1 MVMFM
6 RKFFIISLFISLY
19 FTVLPAFANY
29 KITTAPSGL
38 GVGMAF
44 PDTAS
49 IDSFYIGKC
58 ITSSG
63 RLMRF
68 VRLSNSGTFN
78 RQYQA
83 VETSGGCNGTLG
95 SYYNSH
101 NVYFEPFQC
110 PSGSEL
116 NPSTGQCEPINQCK
130 KSAGQSGKIGWN
142 SYYWGKSAPSQYVCA
157 SIGGGC
163 VALTG
168 ESLCINID
176 PEALKKDPSLYDCDS
191 LYLVQETQCSQSG
204 EYPFCTDESCT
215 DFLPEPTPKPD
226 PEPEPEPQPD
236 PEHNPSDPTAP
247 LPGSGGEVINP
258 TVPPKPPTEE
268 TPKPDVETPDPTP
281 NSNSDVVQSVTGMN
295 EDMNELL
302 TRLNSD
308 NNKQLDDVNNQLLQL
323 NTQSQRIVA
332 QIAKQEK
339 QDAAIYENT
348 KALIQNLNKD
358 VTTAVNKTTNA
369 VNALGSKVD
378 GLSDAVDGLGE
389 DVSAIKDSITN
400 VDTSW
405 AGISG
410 TCIESDTCTGFYE
423 SGYPDGISGIFT
435 EHFETVSESVTDTV
449 KDFMKIDLSHAQ
461 RPSFSIPVLHF
472 GNFNFDDYI
481 NLDWIFGFVR
491 VCMMVSTAFLCRKII
506 FGG

>member
-6 RKFFIISLFISLY
+6 RKFFIISLVISLY
-19 FTVLPAFANY
+19 FTVLPAFAAYQLPFDQTKTFPTVQAAAEYYANLLGGTSCKADGNRF
-29 KITTAPSGL
+29 KIYRVKSISDPSFVIQQETYLDNKCQVFSSKGDISVTLIVVDDPTTCE
-38 GVGMAF
+38 
-44 PDTAS
+44 AS
-49 IDSFYIGKC
+49 KGQTGK
-58 ITSSG
+58 
-63 RLMRF
+63 
-68 VRLSNSGTFN
+68 V
-78 RQYQA
+78 
-83 VETSGGCNGTLG
+83 
-95 SYYNSH
+95 
-101 NVYFEPFQC
+101 
-110 PSGSEL
+110 
-116 NPSTGQCEPINQCK
+116 
-130 KSAGQSGKIGWN
+130 GWN
-142 SYYWGKSAPSQYVCA
+142 SYFWGSVTPSRYICSSAY
-157 SIGGGC
+157 GGC

-168 ESLCINID
+168 DHLCINID
-176 PEALKKDPSLYDCDS
+176 PEALKNDPSLYDCDA
-191 LYLVQETQCSQSG
+191 LYIVQDTPCSPSG
-204 EYPFCTDESCT
+204 DYPFCTDENCSS
-215 DFLPEPTPKPD
+215 FLPEPNPNPNPE
-226 PEPEPEPQPD
+226 PEPEPEPQPE

-247 LPGSGGEVINP
+247 LPDSGGEVINP
-258 TVPPKPPTEE
+258 SVPPKPPTEE
-268 TPKPDVETPDPTP
+268 KPKPDVETPDPTP
-281 NSNSDVVQSVTGMN
+281 DSNSDVVQSVTGMN

-389 DVSAIKDSITN
+389 DVSAIKDAITN
-400 VDTSW
+400 VDTSG

-423 SGYPDGISGIFT
+423 SGYPDGISGIFSQ
-435 EHFETVSESVTDTV
+435 HFETVSESVTDTV

>member
-6 RKFFIISLFISLY
+6 RNINSIIFILFSSLFSSSALAAILIKGLTFDSPQAFVTAYKGTCQPTLY
-19 FTVLPAFANY
+19 PSKGNFQIVTHAIIKTSSIDLAADFYNDNKCTVLWNSGFSFTVSFTP
-29 KITTAPSGL
+29 APSKCSTV
-38 GVGMAF
+38 VGQ
-44 PDTAS
+44 
-49 IDSFYIGKC
+49 
-58 ITSSG
+58 
-63 RLMRF
+63 
-68 VRLSNSGTFN
+68 N
-78 RQYQA
+78 
-83 VETSGGCNGTLG
+83 
-95 SYYNSH
+95 
-101 NVYFEPFQC
+101 
-110 PSGSEL
+110 
-116 NPSTGQCEPINQCK
+116 
-130 KSAGQSGKIGWN
+130 GKIGWN
-142 SYYWGKSAPSQYVCA
+142 SYYWGNVTPSTHVCS

-163 VALTG
+163 VAQTG
-168 ESLCINID
+168 ESLCIDIN
-176 PEALKKDPSLYDCDS
+176 PEDLKKDPSLYDCDA
-191 LYLVQETQCSQSG
+191 LYLVKDKECSQSG
-204 EYPFCTDESCT
+204 EYPFCTDNSCT
-215 DFLPEPTPKPD
+215 DFLPQPTPNPD

-236 PEHNPSDPTAP
+236 PEHNPSDPTSS
-247 LPGSGGEVINP
+247 LPDSGGEVINP

-268 TPKPDVETPDPTP
+268 KPKPDVETPDPTP
-281 NSNSDVVQSVTGMN
+281 DSNSDVVQSVTGMN

-369 VNALGSKVD
+369 VNELGSKVD
-378 GLSDAVDGLGE
+378 GLSDAVDGLAE
-389 DVSAIKDSITN
+389 DVSAIKDAITN
-400 VDTSW
+400 VDTSA
-405 AGISG
+405 AGISR

-423 SGYPDGISGIFT
+423 SVYPDGITGIFI
-435 EHFETVSESVTDTV
+435 EHFDTVSESVTDTV

-491 VCMMVSTAFLCRKII
+491 VCMMVTTAFLCRKII

>member
-29 KITTAPSGL
+29 RVTISPN
-38 GVGMAF
+38 
-44 PDTAS
+44 D
-49 IDSFYIGKC
+49 IGKGMVFASHSAMDSYYINQC
-58 ITSSG
+58 VSDSG
-63 RLMRF
+63 NLYRLTQ
-68 VRLSNSGTFN
+68 VSNSGPTN
-78 RQYQA
+78 RQYRGYI
-83 VETSGGCNGTLG
+83 VYGGCSGNLGTNNR
-95 SYYNSH
+95 SY

-110 PSGSEL
+110 PSGTEL
-116 NPSTGQCEPINQCK
+116 NPDTGKCESTNQC
-130 KSAGQSGKIGWN
+130 SSVVGQSGKIGWN
-142 SYYWGKSAPSQYVCA
+142 SYYWGKAAPSKYVCA

-215 DFLPEPTPKPD
+215 DFLPEPTPNPD

-258 TVPPKPPTEE
+258 SVPPKPPTEE
-268 TPKPDVETPDPTP
+268 KPKPDVETPSPTP
-281 NSNSDVVQSVTGMN
+281 DSNSDVVQSVTGMN

-389 DVSAIKDSITN
+389 DVSAIKDAITN
-400 VDTSW
+400 VDTSG

-423 SGYPDGISGIFT
+423 SGYPDGISGIFS

-461 RPSFSIPVLHF
+461 RPSFSIPVLNF
-472 GNFNFDDYI
+472 GNFSFDDYI

>member
-6 RKFFIISLFISLY
+6 RKLFIISLVISLY
-19 FTVLPAFANY
+19 FTALPAFSGIIFEGKNY
-29 KITTAPSGL
+29 ASPSALISSISNKCAPSWIPRNG
-38 GVGMAF
+38 
-44 PDTAS
+44 PYS
-49 IDSFYIGKC
+49 KYNN
-58 ITSSG
+58 
-63 RLMRF
+63 
-68 VRLSNSGTFN
+68 LS
-78 RQYQA
+78 
-83 VETSGGCNGTLG
+83 
-95 SYYNSH
+95 YNSAYIYQQGPTYSDSECTKIY
-101 NVYFEPFQC
+101 NSNAFMQVNYTLDGC
-110 PSGSEL
+110 PSGQIKD
-116 NPSTGQCEPINQCK
+116 PATGQCKAPNRCEGVK
-130 KSAGQSGKIGWN
+130 GQSGKIGWN
-142 SYYWGKSAPSQYVCA
+142 SYYWGKAAPSQYVCA

-176 PEALKKDPSLYDCDS
+176 PEALKNDPSLYDCDS
-191 LYLVQETQCSQSG
+191 LYLVESTECTQSG
-204 EYPFCTDESCT
+204 EYPFCTDDTCT
-215 DFLPEPTPKPD
+215 DFLPEPTPNPD

-236 PEHNPSDPTAP
+236 PNHNPSDPTAP
-247 LPGSGGEVINP
+247 LPDSGGEVINP
-258 TVPPKPPTEE
+258 SVPPKPPTEE
-268 TPKPDVETPDPTP
+268 KPKPDVETPDPTP
-281 NSNSDVVQSVTGMN
+281 DSNSDVVQSVTGMN

-389 DVSAIKDSITN
+389 DVSAIKDAITN
-400 VDTSW
+400 VDTSGV
-405 AGISG
+405 GISG

-472 GNFNFDDYI
+472 GNFSFDDYI

>member
-6 RKFFIISLFISLY
+6 RKFFIISLVIILY
-19 FTVLPAFANY
+19 FTIYPAFAGIIVQGKSYSSESEFISTISNKCSRSWNTSRGAY
-29 KITTAPSGL
+29 SKYNN
-38 GVGMAF
+38 VG
-44 PDTAS
+44 
-49 IDSFYIGKC
+49 
-58 ITSSG
+58 
-63 RLMRF
+63 
-68 VRLSNSGTFN
+68 
-78 RQYQA
+78 
-83 VETSGGCNGTLG
+83 
-95 SYYNSH
+95 YNSS
-101 NVYFEPFQC
+101 YFFQSGPTYSDSACTKTANSSAYMEIPYERDGC
-110 PSGSEL
+110 PSGQIKD
-116 NPSTGQCEPINQCK
+116 PATGQCKAPNRCEGVK
-130 KSAGQSGKIGWN
+130 GQSGKIGWN
-142 SYYWGKSAPSQYVCA
+142 SYYWGKAAPSQYVCA

-176 PEALKKDPSLYDCDS
+176 PEALKNDPSLYDCDS
-191 LYLVQETQCSQSG
+191 LYLVESTECTQSG
-204 EYPFCTDESCT
+204 EYPFCTDDTCT
-215 DFLPEPTPKPD
+215 DFLPEPTPNPD

-247 LPGSGGEVINP
+247 LPDSGGEVINP
-258 TVPPKPPTEE
+258 SVPPKPPTEE
-268 TPKPDVETPDPTP
+268 KPKPDVETPDPTP
-281 NSNSDVVQSVTGMN
+281 DSNSDVVQSVTGMN

-302 TRLNSD
+302 TLLNSD

-389 DVSAIKDSITN
+389 DVSAIKDAITN
-400 VDTSW
+400 VDTSG

-435 EHFETVSESVTDTV
+435 EHFDTVSKSVTDTV

-472 GNFNFDDYI
+472 GNFSFDDYI